1 MGDVLRRIDGRTTQ
15 GVGQSIAALIGGPE
29 GTFVEI
35 QAERNGVPLPTFR
48 IRRGNPGAPH
58 PDATHADSALY
69 ASKTLQNQV

>member
-1 MGDVLRRIDGRTTQ
+1 MRRIDGRTTQ

-48 IRRGNPGAPH
+48 IRRGTVNPGAPQ
-58 PDATHADSALY
+58 PDAAHADSALF